1 MSEQPTVCCVM
12 LTRDRPELAAKAV
25 ECFRRQTYE
34 NKHLLAYNNGQEDLN
49 FGSATDCVE
58 YVDRS
63 PLSCMGALTIGDMR
77 NKAIRQVPGAQI
89 IIHWDDDD
97 WSHPNRIAE
106 QVAFLQ
112 MSGADVVGYNQMLF
126 WRDPPCKC
134 DDTTPHGIDG
144 SGAWLYTAA
153 AGLTPAL
160 GTSLCYWRKTW
171 ERKPFNPAL
180 PKASGGMSEETEFL
194 RGLKCVAIGAR
205 GEPFQHV
212 SEPSRWKNALGF
224 DRPPDYLADY
234 LILNDPRM
242 IARIHGS
249 NFGKYDIEN
258 QIARGC
264 NAKPGEGWARV
275 PEWDDRVREI
285 LA

>member
-126 WRDPPCKC
+126 WRSTGKC
-134 DDTTPHGIDG
+134 GEIGSAKLFLDDAQIS
-144 SGAWLYTAA
+144 SGPIYGPLPDEAWLYTAA

-171 ERKPFNPAL
+171 ERQPFNPAL
-180 PKASGGMSEETEFL
+180 PKTGGGMSEETEFL
-194 RGLKCVAIGAR
+194 RGLKCATT
-205 GEPFQHV
+205 
-212 SEPSRWKNALGF
+212 SALHCGNPATESGF
-224 DRPPDYLADY
+224 DSPA
-234 LILNDPRM
+234 M
-242 IARIHGS
+242 IARIHGA

-258 QIARGC
+258 QIARGS
-264 NAKPGEGWARV
+264 NAKHGEGWARV
-275 PEWDDRVREI
+275 PEWDRRVREI

>member
-1 MSEQPTVCCVM
+1 MNEPTVCCVM

-34 NKHLLAYNNGQEDLN
+34 NKRLIIWD
-49 FGSATDCVE
+49 T
-58 YVDRS
+58 S
-63 PLSCMGALTIGDMR
+63 PTRYQYLGFPDKGIHHCFPHSTSCIGGLR
-77 NKAIRQVPGAQI
+77 NEANKEVGYWFENQI
-89 IIHWDDDD
+89 FVHFDDDD

-126 WRDPPCKC
+126 WRSTGKC
-134 DDTTPHGIDG
+134 GEIGSAKLFLDDAQIS
-144 SGAWLYTAA
+144 SGPIYGPLPDEAWLYTAA

-171 ERKPFNPAL
+171 ERQPFNPAL
-180 PKASGGMSEETEFL
+180 PKTGGGMSEETEFL
-194 RGLKCVAIGAR
+194 RGLKCATT
-205 GEPFQHV
+205 
-212 SEPSRWKNALGF
+212 SALHCGNPATESGF
-224 DRPPDYLADY
+224 DSPA
-234 LILNDPRM
+234 M
-242 IARIHGS
+242 IARIHGA

-258 QIARGC
+258 QIARGS
-264 NAKPGEGWARV
+264 NAKHGEGWARV
-275 PEWDDRVREI
+275 PEWDRRVREI